1 MGRAG
6 EFVLDNSIA
15 MAWGFED
22 EADPHAT
29 AILDL
34 MPTLRSYVPAPWPR
48 EVANVLLVGERRK
61 RIKPADAARFLA
73 VLAAFPIT
81 IDDETTSRAWG
92 DTLAVARSQGLSV
105 HDAAYLE
112 LAMRRGL
119 PLATL
124 DARLKAA
131 AEAVGVDLY
140 SFDP

>member
-1 MGRAG
+1 MDRAG
-6 EFVLDNSIA
+6 EFVLDNSIT
-15 MAWGFED
+15 MVWGFED
-22 EADPHAT
+22 EADPYAT
-29 AILDL
+29 AVLDL
-34 MPTLRSYVPAPWPR
+34 MPTLRAYVPALWPH

-61 RIKPADAARFLA
+61 RIKPADAAQFLA
-73 VLAAFPIT
+73 VLGAFPIV

-105 HDAAYLE
+105 YDAAYLE

-124 DARLKAA
+124 DARLRAA

-140 SFDP
+140 EVA